1 MIFQYISLSISIV
14 FFSFMV
20 GMMLNA
26 LIKKSK
32 LYVKFSN
39 FNFIKSDVVNQIIGI
54 GVFKWMIKNT
64 FIKFFNQK
72 IKINKEMNVSDLKNI
87 RDEMTKAEVEH
98 LLGFGF
104 VVLII
109 LVLIFKQ
116 NFLFA
121 GILFIANII
130 ANLYPSLLQQWN
142 KRILDKKLNS
152 FRS

>member
-121 GILFIANII
+121 GILFIVNII